1 MNFRLPT
8 LALICLALTAC
19 EPATDKKPSRSRAET
34 IEGFIERS
42 RKNLAAGAGY
52 ADFRKAA
59 LAMGW
64 VPRKSSRCLHGDF
77 QAGEKQPGENKLP
90 SNPYCAD
97 MPELGAFDENGS
109 HLALFRY
116 PRSPWRLEAVVAGD
130 SERRHV
136 PGDSSGFVV
145 IKWSLADAAAN

>member
-1 MNFRLPT
+1 MNFRLPM

-19 EPATDKKPSRSRAET
+19 EPAADKKPRRSHAET
-34 IEGFIERS
+34 LQGFVERS
-42 RKNLAAGAGY
+42 KNSLNAGDGY

-77 QAGEKQPGENKLP
+77 QAGEKRPGEYKPPL
-90 SNPYCAD
+90 NPYCAD
-97 MPELGAFDENGS
+97 MPELGAFDEHGR
-109 HLALFRY
+109 HLAQFHY
-116 PRSPWRLEAVVAGD
+116 PRSPWRMEAVVAGD

-136 PGDSSGFVV
+136 PGDSSGFFVAN
-145 IKWSLADAAAN
+145 WSLRDAAAD